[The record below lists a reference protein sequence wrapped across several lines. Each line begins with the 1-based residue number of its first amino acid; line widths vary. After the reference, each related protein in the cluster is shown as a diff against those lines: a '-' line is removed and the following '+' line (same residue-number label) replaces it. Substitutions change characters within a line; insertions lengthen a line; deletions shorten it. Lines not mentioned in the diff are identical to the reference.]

1 MALGKAPKNLTP
13 NQQAKVE
20 WIAKTDPRLYRAYKL
35 KEALRLVFYNDTVK
49 EAKEALDAWF
59 KWARHCRIPAFVEL
73 QKKINRH
80 MQSILNTIE
89 YISQRLEC
97 CFASSQALDRYSANA
112 FRVHSLHLTHLMQS
126 ALPSCSCV
134 SQWQSASSFFQALSH
149 PSGAT

>member
-89 YISQRLEC
+89 YGLTNARIEANNNKLKLSIRMAYG
-97 CFASSQALDRYSANA
+97 FRNLDNMMAMIMLRCSDIK
-112 FRVHSLHLTHLMQS
+112 VK
-126 ALPSCSCV
+126 LP
-134 SQWQSASSFFQALSH
+134 WEKDEWTSFFFFD
-149 PSGAT
+149 